1 MLKFDTLALPM
12 VMVPGEEN
20 VVDSLATSSSSA
32 VAKVTILNVEPGAYS
47 VPVARLISE
56 VSDVPEF
63 AWAITCSKSVA
74 S

>member
-1 MLKFDTLALPM
+1 M
-12 VMVPGEEN
+12 
-20 VVDSLATSSSSA
+20 DSLATSSSIA

-56 VSDVPEF
+56 VSAVPEF
-63 AWAITCSKSVA
+63 ACAITCSKSAA